1 MSDDVKLKLIFTGGM
16 VSLYGIT
23 LATQRFDTATLSSLL
38 SGFTNSIIG
47 VFAYN
52 WVKSKRKGERKTNA

>member
-1 MSDDVKLKLIFTGGM
+1 MSDDAKLKLIFTGGM

-23 LATQRFDTATLSSLL
+23 LATQRLDTATLSSLL
-38 SGFTNSIIG
+38 SGFTNALIG

-52 WVKSKRKGERKTNA
+52 WVKSRKKR

>member
-23 LATQRFDTATLSSLL
+23 LATQKLDTATLSTLL
-38 SGFTNSIIG
+38 SGFTNAFIG

-52 WVKSKRKGERKTNA
+52 WAKKKHKGG

>member
-1 MSDDVKLKLIFTGGM
+1 MSDDAKLKLIFTGGM

-23 LATQRFDTATLSSLL
+23 LATQKLDTATLSTLL
-38 SGFTNSIIG
+38 SGFTNALIG

-52 WVKSKRKGERKTNA
+52 WVKSRKEGEMKENA

>member
-38 SGFTNSIIG
+38 SGFTNALIG

-52 WVKSKRKGERKTNA
+52 WVKSRKKG

>member
-38 SGFTNSIIG
+38 SGFTNALIG

-52 WVKSKRKGERKTNA
+52 WVKSRKKGGR